1 MIPSHVL
8 LAPEKVHFSLLDRI
22 YNRPNTNVEIVLD
35 KDGLLGWKGSPS
47 MRRETIPRLG
57 FPGSFSVNGV
67 KDERLISVAATAYCD
82 NELTADD
89 LEDELAAIL
98 ADGTEGV
105 LTVTEGRKA
114 PRWVSAWLATE
125 IRVSRPSLT
134 MVRFSYQVVAPN
146 PRKFG
151 ATLAGAT
158 EPFSSGGGLYTMPLF
173 GSPAAPGILDFGNVG
188 SVGTVSIKNLGTA
201 DTAPKFTIT
210 GSIPE
215 GLQIIR
221 QDTGDVLQYVG
232 VVLPGQT
239 LLMDSDSGS
248 VTLDGE
254 DRGAQLIGRGWSRV
268 FGGSTAT
275 WLFLAPNASGANLTV
290 EVPPAWW

>member
-8 LAPEKVHFSLLDRI
+8 LSPEKVHFSLLDRI
-22 YNRPNTNVEIVLD
+22 YNRPDSSVEIVLD

-57 FPGSFSVNGV
+57 FPGSFSVAGV
-67 KDERLISVAATAYCD
+67 KDERLISVAATAYCN

-125 IRVSRPSLT
+125 IRVSRPSPT

-158 EPFSSGGGLYTMPLF
+158 EPFSSGGGLYTTPLF
-173 GSPAAPGILDFGNVG
+173 GSSQAQGILDFGNVG
-188 SVGTVSIKNLGTA
+188 TTGTVSITNAGTA
-201 DTAPKFTIT
+201 DTPPRFTVT
-210 GSIPE
+210 GMIPE
-215 GLQIIR
+215 GFQIIR
-221 QDTGDVLQYVG
+221 QDASAVLEYTG
-232 VVLPGQT
+232 VVNQGQT
-239 LLMDSDSGS
+239 LVLDTDTGS

-254 DRGAQLIGRGWSRV
+254 DRGAQLTGRGWSKLL
-268 FGGSTAT
+268 GHSTAT
-275 WLFLAPNASGANLTV
+275 WLFLAPNAASASLTV